1 MYEQAILCWAVDPD
15 RIKWSWET
23 GFMSGEELAE
33 MRREMGWSQYLL
45 ADVLEIPRS
54 SITHWECNRAPVPS
68 NIASA
73 MRKASR
79 SMIKLKGELGR
90 GAYR

>member
-1 MYEQAILCWAVDPD
+1 MG
-15 RIKWSWET
+15 SWE
-23 GFMSGEELAE
+23 GGVIMSGEELAE
-33 MRREMGWSQYLL
+33 TRREMGWSQYVL
-45 ADVLEIPRS
+45 ADVLAIPRS

-73 MRKASR
+73 MKKASR
-79 SMIKLKGELGR
+79 SMVKLKGELGR